1 MNSYELLYILKAG
14 LEDEAREALIKRFD
28 DLIVNDGGEVTE
40 TDEWGNRRFAYP
52 INYQNEGYYVLVNF
66 KAQPSLIEELSRN
79 FRITED
85 TIRFMI
91 VKKD

>member
-1 MNSYELLYILKAG
+1 MNNYELLYILKADM
-14 LEDEAREALIKRFD
+14 EDEARSALIKRFD
-28 DLIVNDGGEVTE
+28 DLIVEDGGEVTE
-40 TDEWGNRRFAYP
+40 TDEWGMRRFAYP

-66 KAQPSLIEELSRN
+66 KAQPSLIEEIERV

-91 VKKD
+91 VKRD